1 VISGF
6 KREPYNKLHRE
17 TNKGGRHVT
26 GVISAYFK
34 LLKAL
39 VGLLLAGMVVLV
51 FGNVVL
57 RYAFGSGIT
66 VSEEVARWFFV
77 WLVFLGAIIGLKEHA
92 HLGVDTMLRM
102 LGPVGRRACYLI
114 SHALMILCSVLLV
127 KGSYIQTMINWKVSA
142 PATGWSVGW
151 FYGIGI
157 LFGVS
162 AILILS
168 WEFVQVLMGRVSH
181 DDLIAIRDS
190 EEH

>member
-1 VISGF
+1 MAAVV
-6 KREPYNKLHRE
+6 K
-17 TNKGGRHVT
+17 
-26 GVISAYFK
+26 AYFV
-34 LLKAL
+34 LLKTL

-66 VSEEVARWFFV
+66 VSEELARWFFV
-77 WLVFLGAIIGLKEHA
+77 WLVFLGAIVGLKEHS

-102 LGPVGRRACYLI
+102 LGPAGRRICYLV

-127 KGSYIQTMINWKVSA
+127 KGSYVQTLINWKVSA

-151 FYGIGI
+151 FYGIGMV
-157 LFGVS
+157 FGIS
-162 AILILS
+162 AILILVH
-168 WEFVQVLMGRVSH
+168 EFVQVLRGRVSH
-181 DDLIAIRDS
+181 EDLIAIRDS

>member
-1 VISGF
+1 MAVLI
-6 KREPYNKLHRE
+6 N
-17 TNKGGRHVT
+17 N
-26 GVISAYFK
+26 YFK

-66 VSEEVARWFFV
+66 VTDEAARWFFV
-77 WLVFLGAIIGLKEHA
+77 WLVFLGAIVGLKEHA
-92 HLGVDTMLRM
+92 HLGVDTVLRM
-102 LGPVGRRACYLI
+102 LGPLGRRACYLV

-127 KGSYIQTMINWKVSA
+127 KGSYAQTMINWSVSA

-162 AILILS
+162 ALLILS
-168 WEFVQVLMGRVSH
+168 WEFAQVLMGRVSH
-181 DDLIAIRDS
+181 DDLIAVRDS

>member
-1 VISGF
+1 MAAVV
-6 KREPYNKLHRE
+6 R
-17 TNKGGRHVT
+17 
-26 GVISAYFK
+26 AYFV

-66 VSEEVARWFFV
+66 VSEELARWFFV
-77 WLVFLGAIIGLKEHA
+77 WLVFLGAIVGLKEHS

-102 LGPVGRRACYLI
+102 VGPAGRRICYLV

-127 KGSYIQTMINWKVSA
+127 KGSYVQTLINWKVSA

-157 LFGVS
+157 VFGVS
-162 AILILS
+162 AILILVY
-168 WEFVQVLMGRVSH
+168 EFVQVLMGHVSH
-181 DDLIAIRDS
+181 EDLIAIRDS

>member
-1 VISGF
+1 MNQAID
-6 KREPYNKLHRE
+6 
-17 TNKGGRHVT
+17 
-26 GVISAYFK
+26 AYFQA
-34 LLKAL
+34 LRWL

-66 VSEEVARWFFV
+66 VTDEAARWFFV
-77 WLVFLGAIIGLKEHA
+77 WLVFLGAIVGLKEHA

-102 LGPVGRRACYLI
+102 LGPFWRRACYLV
-114 SHALMILCSVLLV
+114 SHALMIICSLLLV
-127 KGSYIQTMINWKVSA
+127 KGSYAQTVINWSVSA

-162 AILILS
+162 ALVILS

-181 DDLIAIRDS
+181 ENLIDIRDS